1 MRYQHVVLLKENK
14 REMHLVN
21 GKHARI
27 QPSHVVMVL
36 TQELT
41 EAQYQNM
48 TNAKTQTT
56 LMRYQNVV
64 VIMKEEKRRG
74 KIKREMQLVN
84 GKHARI
90 RQERHVVMVLTQELK
105 EERF

>member
-1 MRYQHVVLLKENK
+1 VVLLKENK
-14 REMHLVN
+14 REMQLVN

-41 EAQYQNM
+41 EAKYQNM
-48 TNAKTQTT
+48 TNAKTRTT
-56 LMRYQNVV
+56 LMRYQHVV
-64 VIMKEEKRRG
+64 VIMKEN
-74 KIKREMQLVN
+74 KREMQLVN